1 MTFATNALSR
11 SEVGNFPSLD
21 FMDLSFFWGGGGG
34 GGGVGIRKRI
44 AVFYDPPK
52 EH

>member
-11 SEVGNFPSLD
+11 SVLGKFTALD
-21 FMDLSFFWGGGGG
+21 FMDLSFFLGGGG

-44 AVFYDPPK
+44 AAFYDPPK